1 VETSTIRPSP
11 LPGVAG
17 GTLLGPEGAARVAGS
32 SVPGPDPGATP
43 SIREG
48 RAGGP
53 CSWCGVRWGV
63 CELDSGCEHLV
74 VLDCC
79 SVVFFEFL
87 GLHPSVCK
95 CFRAHGGCLGTRSR

>member
-1 VETSTIRPSP
+1 VCRVRIPVLIPVPRVR
-11 LPGVAG
+11 GVSG
-17 GTLLGPEGAARVAGS
+17 GSL
-32 SVPGPDPGATP
+32 
-43 SIREG
+43 
-48 RAGGP
+48 
-53 CSWCGVRWGV
+53 CGVCGLVGV